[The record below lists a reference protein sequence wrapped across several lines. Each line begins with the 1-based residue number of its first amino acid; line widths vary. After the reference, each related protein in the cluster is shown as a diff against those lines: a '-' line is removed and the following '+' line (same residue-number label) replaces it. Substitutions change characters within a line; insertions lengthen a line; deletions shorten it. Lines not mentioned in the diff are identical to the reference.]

1 MREALLVT
9 DALMGLRLN
18 PAAPLPSA
26 PAHPCT
32 AVNQQPH
39 RLWHQ
44 IQWQSKVLLGR
55 GIKCSPLGCREEAV
69 GLLCHCGVEGAGIWA
84 QGSPWGAW
92 IPTCVYTSG
101 MLIQS

>member
-44 IQWQSKVLLGR
+44 IQWQSAFRKGDKVLPVGVQ
-55 GIKCSPLGCREEAV
+55 GGGCGAPLP
-69 GLLCHCGVEGAGIWA
+69 L
-84 QGSPWGAW
+84 
-92 IPTCVYTSG
+92 
-101 MLIQS
+101 